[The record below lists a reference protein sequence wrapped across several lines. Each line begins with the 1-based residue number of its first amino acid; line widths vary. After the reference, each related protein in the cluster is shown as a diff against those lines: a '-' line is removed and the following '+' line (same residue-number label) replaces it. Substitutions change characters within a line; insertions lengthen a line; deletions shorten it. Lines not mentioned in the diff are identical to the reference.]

1 VEARGGVRE
10 LGRRWKRAGVEL
22 TLRAPMA
29 SNSARRRT
37 GVCEPVEGGRTR
49 WWGARG
55 TARDAAE
62 LSSPLNPHPV
72 GQPHV
77 RVMLSPAAAWR
88 VACACTRGAPARG
101 AGEAVR
107 QRVRG
112 QGMVHSDV
120 YEGTVRR
127 NRACTAC
134 GKHGSGLFGVRY
146 GSGCN
151 GDDKTI
157 SDALFRNCI
166 TSENAN

>member
-1 VEARGGVRE
+1 MEKSWGGAHLAGSNVVR
-10 LGRRWKRAGVEL
+10 LCS
-22 TLRAPMA
+22 APHRCVR
-29 SNSARRRT
+29 S
-37 GVCEPVEGGRTR
+37 GGGRASTR
-49 WWGARG
+49 WWEGRG
-55 TARDAAE
+55 TTHDAAE

-72 GQPHV
+72 GQPHA
-77 RVMLSPAAAWR
+77 RTTLSPAAAWR

-101 AGEAVR
+101 AGEAAR
-107 QRVRG
+107 RRVRG

-134 GKHGSGLFGVRY
+134 GKRGSGLSGVRC

>member
-1 VEARGGVRE
+1 MEKRWGGAHLAGSNGVR
-10 LGRRWKRAGVEL
+10 LCP
-22 TLRAPMA
+22 APH
-29 SNSARRRT
+29 RCVRT
-37 GVCEPVEGGRTR
+37 GGGRASTR
-49 WWGARG
+49 WWDGRG

-72 GQPHV
+72 GQPHA
-77 RVMLSPAAAWR
+77 RVTLSPAAAWR

-101 AGEAVR
+101 VGEEAR
-107 QRVRG
+107 RRVRG
-112 QGMVHSDV
+112 QGMVHNDV

-134 GKHGSGLFGVRY
+134 GKRGSGLSGVRS

-157 SDALFRNCI
+157 PDALFRNCI

>member
-1 VEARGGVRE
+1 MEKRRGGAHLAGSNGVR
-10 LGRRWKRAGVEL
+10 LC
-22 TLRAPMA
+22 TAPH
-29 SNSARRRT
+29 RCVRT
-37 GVCEPVEGGRTR
+37 GGGRVSTR
-49 WWGARG
+49 WWDGRG

-72 GQPHV
+72 GQPHA
-77 RVMLSPAAAWR
+77 RVTLSPAAAWR

-101 AGEAVR
+101 VGEEAR
-107 QRVRG
+107 RRVRG
-112 QGMVHSDV
+112 QGMVHNDV

-134 GKHGSGLFGVRY
+134 GKRGSGLSGVHS

-157 SDALFRNCI
+157 PDALFRNCI